1 MSLNLACYVTNVKMN
16 NYMKE
21 KQLMKNIKQSHFF
34 KYIFNYFKYTI
45 FYKNAL
51 IS

>member
-16 NYMKE
+16 DYMKE
-21 KQLMKNIKQSHFF
+21 KLMKNIKQSHFF